1 MGKLKHISIKTS
13 AILFMIGS
21 IIIAALLSFS
31 TMILIDNE
39 KNKISDFYM
48 TTNKQYYLTTAQGER
63 LGDGVGVSVPAI
75 EFSKRDQ
82 RKLTILTTASFI
94 IVPVYFI
101 VCMMLAAFLFY
112 RLKLKKPLALLENA
126 TKKITAQDL
135 DFKVNYP
142 VQDEM
147 GKLCMSFEK
156 MRELAKNYQLLW
168 RTAEERK
175 RLNAAFSH
183 DLRTPLTVLKGYSSF
198 LLKHAQDDG
207 LTLEKVSS
215 TAQTM
220 QQHIGRLEGY
230 VTSMNTVLRL
240 EQMEAARRNVT
251 QTDLL
256 HAIKDITQIIDT
268 TKIVSITN
276 LLKEEELYMDLDVI
290 LQVYKNLLANALRY
304 TNTSIQVN
312 IMQENHQ
319 LYLIVEDDGGGFS
332 NEALARAKEPYYR
345 NSGKQTEDHLGLGLY
360 ICYLLCEKY
369 HGYLQL
375 KNGVRGAQIT
385 AAFSMA
391 E

>member
-1 MGKLKHISIKTS
+1 
-13 AILFMIGS
+13 MIGS
-21 IIIAALLSFS
+21 IIIAVLLSFS

-39 KNKISDFYM
+39 KNKISDAYM
-48 TTNKQYYLTTAQGER
+48 TTDKQYYLTTAQGER
-63 LGDGVGVSVPAI
+63 LGDGVGISVPAS

-82 RKLTILTTASFI
+82 RKLTILTTVSFI

-101 VCMMLAAFLFY
+101 VCIMLAAFLFY

-126 TKKITAQDL
+126 TKKIIAQDL

-147 GKLCMSFEK
+147 GRLCMSFEK
-156 MRELAKNYQLLW
+156 MRETLAKNHQLLW

-198 LLKHAQDDG
+198 LLTHAQNSG

-220 QQHIGRLEGY
+220 QQHIERLEGY
-230 VTSMNTVLRL
+230 VTSMNATQRL
-240 EQMEAARRNVT
+240 EQMEVVRRNVT

-268 TKIVSITN
+268 AKIVSITN

-290 LQVYKNLLANALRY
+290 LQVYENLLANALRY

-360 ICYLLCEKY
+360 ICYLLCEKH

-375 KNGVRGAQIT
+375 KNGARGAKIT
-385 AAFSMA
+385 AAFSMTK
-391 E
+391 